1 MFIRASFK
9 HQFSIGLFQSQ
20 LLQAVF
26 VHMGSAIFAEQKG
39 KLVSGFKDF
48 FMNSPLLKLIQF
60 EICT

>member
-1 MFIRASFK
+1 MFIRVSFK

-48 FMNSPLLKLIQF
+48 SMNS
-60 EICT
+60 TWGN